1 MDIDVASITDTSPGC
16 YFILTPADDADAI
29 KACRDELIGHLDNTD
44 QIQSEIL
51 LEEVLDDSD
60 LFQSVIEE
68 AKVGSRRGKSVLD
81 LYSEFLRNE
90 VEGDDDLSLAE
101 NIEDQYRKYGVS
113 ASNSGVVGEPL
124 NVGINIG
131 ERIKKRVSALGSDDI
146 EFTEAD
152 LTAAVGIAADKRAIA
167 TENKG
172 AVIMKSERSISDLKR
187 YGKIGTLPQMMN
199 DILVSGL
206 SVVVIVS
213 GEGTDESEVID
224 ETFRSVGRLTI
235 NYAEPTG
242 IEVSVETTEWIKEWY
257 DRLCFDIAPGRISQR
272 TARRAAIV
280 AHDLPDKDEATHFRR
295 SIIHGLQWEYSNQ
308 QLANCKG
315 DFDELWDEKIKS
327 HEKYDYRRSQR
338 NSFPRVKVGRDDG
351 RVRWFELRHRG
362 PRNQIELDGIPI
374 AGDPARKLIE
384 KILQFLDGQ
393 DISEEQWNNL
403 KKTVS
408 TPLVDQLNTTPET
421 LVAEALL
428 KQNQLPPNSADIQRA
443 SGGSTEDLM
452 QNSDWYEK
460 HWREILAEPTVR
472 SRAGSN
478 LIENKIKLQNS
489 LTGEYPGDASLHYKL
504 QEDVNRAEENY
515 VEELSEE
522 VSHGVVDHISL
533 DITKHSFDKYEE
545 VTYHAETVDGREH
558 TEQVQI
564 RIPYSDVR
572 ISEEKISPATI
583 DNVAEV
589 IIDNFEPLFQVDQD
603 LRSPDDILI
612 PLIDLYIETEDLSQG
627 DLLYFDHFIDFCVTL
642 PGVVDRFEG
651 TQSADEAIREHLT
664 DDQIMSALRERS
676 SKFHLSGS
684 DPYKGIRTS
693 DGRYVAMELE
703 SPPENQ

>member
-1 MDIDVASITDTSPGC
+1 MDIDVASITETSPRC

-29 KACRDELIGHLDNTD
+29 KACRDELIDHLDNTD

-51 LEEVLDDSD
+51 LEEVLDNSR

-68 AKVGSRRGKSVLD
+68 AKVGSRRGKPVID
-81 LYSEFLRNE
+81 LYSEFLKKE
-90 VEGDDDLSLAE
+90 VEAEDNLSLVE
-101 NIEDQYRKYGVS
+101 NIEHRYQKYGIS

-124 NVGINIG
+124 NVGINTG
-131 ERIKKRVSALGSDDI
+131 ERIKKRVTALGSNDI
-146 EFTEAD
+146 KFTEAD
-152 LTAAVGIAADKRAIA
+152 LAAAVGIAADERAIA

-172 AVIMKSERSISDLKR
+172 TVIMKSERSISDLKR
-187 YGKIGTLPQMMN
+187 YGKIGILPKVMN
-199 DILVSGL
+199 EIIVSGL
-206 SVVVIVS
+206 SVVVIAPD
-213 GEGTDESEVID
+213 GGTDESEVID
-224 ETFRSVGRLTI
+224 DTFRSVGRLTI
-235 NYAEPTG
+235 HHAEPTG
-242 IEVSVETTEWIKEWY
+242 IEVGAVTTEWVKEWY

-308 QLANCKG
+308 RLDNHKE
-315 DFDELWDEKIKS
+315 DFDELWDEKVKS

-338 NSFPRVKVGRDDG
+338 NSFPRVRVSRDDG

-374 AGDPARKLIE
+374 AGNPARKLIE
-384 KILQFLDGQ
+384 KVLQFLDGQ
-393 DISEEQWNNL
+393 DISEEQWDNL

-408 TPLVDQLNTTPET
+408 TSLVDQLNTTPET

-428 KQNQLPPNSADIQRA
+428 RQNQLPPKSADIQRA
-443 SGGSTEDLM
+443 SGGSAEDSM
-452 QNSDWYEK
+452 QSSEWCEK

-489 LTGEYPGDASLHYKL
+489 LTGEYPGDSSLHYKL
-504 QEDVNRAEENY
+504 QEDINRAEENY

-522 VSHGVVDHISL
+522 VSQGVVDHISL
-533 DITKHSFDKYEE
+533 DITKQSFDKYEE
-545 VTYHAETVDGREH
+545 VTYHAETVDGRER
-558 TEQVQI
+558 TERVKI
-564 RIPYSDVR
+564 RTPYSDVR

-583 DNVAEV
+583 DNVAEF
-589 IIDNFEPLFQVDQD
+589 IIGHFEPLFQVDPD
-603 LRSPDDILI
+603 LSSPADILI
-612 PLIDLYIETEDLSQG
+612 PLTDLYIETEDLSQG
-627 DLLYFDHFIDFCVTL
+627 DLLYFDRFIDFCVTL

-664 DDQIMSALRERS
+664 GDHIMSALRERS

-693 DGRYVAMELE
+693 DSRYVAMELE
-703 SPPENQ
+703 SPPENH